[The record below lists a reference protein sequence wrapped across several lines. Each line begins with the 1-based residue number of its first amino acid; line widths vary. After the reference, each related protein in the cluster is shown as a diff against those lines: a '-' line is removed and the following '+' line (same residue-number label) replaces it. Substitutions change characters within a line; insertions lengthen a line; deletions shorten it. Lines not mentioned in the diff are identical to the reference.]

1 MSHINLLPWR
11 ESLRQQQK
19 KEFLT
24 LLFAVALFVVII
36 VWLVGMLI
44 DSQIANQNQRNGFM
58 EGQILVLD
66 AQIEKIK
73 HIKESKNA
81 IEQRMALIEQ
91 LQTSRNVA
99 PIVLDELARM
109 VPQGISFRSF
119 SRIDNVIE
127 VSGVSE
133 SNNRLS
139 SFMRRLEESKVF
151 GNGELSSI
159 VADTS
164 ATDAVSDFK
173 LTFVIDSSVA
183 HDFSE
188 NDDEKDSEQ

>member
-1 MSHINLLPWR
+1 MSHVNLLPWR
-11 ESLRQQQK
+11 EVMRQQQK
-19 KEFLT
+19 KQFLT
-24 LLFAVALFVVII
+24 LLFAVALFVMII

-44 DSQIANQNQRNGFM
+44 DSRIANQNQRNAFL
-58 EGQILVLD
+58 EGQIAVLD
-66 AQIEKIK
+66 AEISKIK
-73 HIKESKNA
+73 DIKESKKA

-99 PIVLDELARM
+99 PIVFDELARM
-109 VPQGISFRSF
+109 LPPGVSFRSF
-119 SRIDNVIE
+119 SRQGNIIQ

-139 SFMRRLEESKVF
+139 SFMRNIEESKIF

-164 ATDAVSDFK
+164 ATDAVSEFK
-173 LTFVIDSSVA
+173 LTFSLNSEVA
-183 HDFSE
+183 PDFSE
-188 NDDEKDSEQ
+188 AEQENQQ

>member
-24 LLFAVALFVVII
+24 LLIAVALLVIII

-58 EGQILVLD
+58 EGQIQVLD
-66 AQIEKIK
+66 SQIAKIK
-73 HIKESKNA
+73 DIKESKNA

-119 SRIDNVIE
+119 SRIDNVME
-127 VSGVSE
+127 VSGVSQ

-139 SFMRRLEESKVF
+139 SFMRKLEESKVF

-173 LTFVIDSSVA
+173 LRFVIDSSVA
-183 HDFSE
+183 PDFSE
-188 NDDEKDSEQ
+188 SEDEKDSQQ

>member
-1 MSHINLLPWR
+1 MSHVNLLPWR
-11 ESLRQQQK
+11 EVMRQQQK

-24 LLFAVALFVVII
+24 LLFAVALFVMIL

-44 DSQIANQNQRNGFM
+44 DSQIANQNQRNSFL
-58 EGQILVLD
+58 EGQIAVLD
-66 AQIEKIK
+66 AEITKIK
-73 HIKESKNA
+73 DIKESKKA

-99 PIVLDELARM
+99 PIVFDELARM
-109 VPQGISFRSF
+109 LPPGVSFRSF
-119 SRIDNVIE
+119 SRQGNIIQ

-139 SFMRRLEESKVF
+139 SFMRNIEESKIF

-164 ATDAVSDFK
+164 ATDAVSEFK
-173 LTFVIDSSVA
+173 LTFSINSEVA
-183 HDFSE
+183 PDFSE
-188 NDDEKDSEQ
+188 AEQEVQK

>member
-11 ESLRQQQK
+11 EALRQQQK

-24 LLFAVALFVVII
+24 LLFAVALFVMII

-44 DSQIANQNQRNGFM
+44 DSQIAGQNQRNSFL
-58 EGQILVLD
+58 EGQIAVLD
-66 AQIEKIK
+66 AEIAQIKNIK
-73 HIKESKNA
+73 DSKNA

-99 PIVLDELARM
+99 PIVFDELARL
-109 VPQGISFRSF
+109 VPPGISFRTFARQS
-119 SRIDNVIE
+119 NTIE

-139 SFMRRLEESKVF
+139 SFMRKIEESKIF

-164 ATDAVSDFK
+164 APDAVSEFK
-173 LTFVIDSSVA
+173 LTFNINPSVA
-183 HDFSE
+183 PDFSE
-188 NDDEKDSEQ
+188 AEQQEGQQ

>member
-24 LLFAVALFVVII
+24 LLFAVALFVLIL
-36 VWLVGMLI
+36 VWLFGKLI
-44 DSQIANQNQRNGFM
+44 DNQIANQNQRNGFL
-58 EGQILVLD
+58 EAQIQVLD
-66 AQIEKIK
+66 AQIAKIK
-73 HIKESKNA
+73 DIKESKNA

-99 PIVLDELARM
+99 PIVLDELVKL

-119 SRIDNVIE
+119 SRIDNNIV

-139 SFMRRLEESKVF
+139 AFMRRIEESEVF
-151 GNGELSSI
+151 VNAELSSI

-173 LTFVIDSSVA
+173 LTFAIDSSVA
-183 HDFSE
+183 PDFSE
-188 NDDEKDSEQ
+188 SEEQEGKQ

>member
-11 ESLRQQQK
+11 EVLRQQQK

-24 LLFAVALFVVII
+24 LLFAVALFVMII
-36 VWLVGMLI
+36 VWLVGALI
-44 DSQIANQNQRNGFM
+44 DSRIAGQDQRNAFL
-58 EGQILVLD
+58 EGQIAVLD
-66 AQIEKIK
+66 EEISKIK
-73 HIKESKNA
+73 NIKESKKA

-99 PIVLDELARM
+99 PIVFDELARL
-109 VPQGISFRSF
+109 VPQGVSFRSF
-119 SRIDNVIE
+119 SRQGNIIE

-139 SFMRRLEESKVF
+139 SFMRRIEQSKIF

-164 ATDAVSDFK
+164 ASDSVSEFK
-173 LTFVIDSSVA
+173 LTFTLNSVVSP
-183 HDFSE
+183 DFSAAE
-188 NDDEKDSEQ
+188 EEIQE